1 MPLQNRV
8 NPFGELFRTDERGT
22 MMGNRGGV
30 LHNGHREI
38 VSHFKNRRW
47 ITCVLTFKGR
57 QRVVMSEGL
66 YTELFFLDE
75 AVAFGAGHRPCAECR
90 RARFNAFRD
99 AWQKRS
105 GLDRRPM
112 ADEMDMELHAAR
124 LEGKRTKVTYDAAL
138 RALPD
143 GTFIEVGGSA
153 YLLWKGAQLLWSADG
168 YGRREMRSKDEIV
181 RVLTPRPIVEC
192 FEQGY
197 EPAVHETATR
207 WTETVGAASV

>member
-8 NPFGELFRTDERGT
+8 NPFGELFRTHARGT

-38 VSHFKNRRW
+38 VGHFTNRRW
-47 ITCVLTFKGR
+47 ITCVLAFKGR
-57 QRVVMSEGL
+57 QRVVMSERL

-75 AVAFGAGHRPCAECR
+75 AVAFAAGHRPCAECR
-90 RARFNAFRD
+90 RVRFNAFRE

-124 LEGKRTKVTYDAAL
+124 LEGKRKKVTYDAVL
-138 RALPD
+138 GALPD

-168 YGRREMRSKDEIV
+168 YGCRQMRSNDEIV

-192 FEQGY
+192 FERGY

-207 WTETVGAASV
+207 WTETVEAASV